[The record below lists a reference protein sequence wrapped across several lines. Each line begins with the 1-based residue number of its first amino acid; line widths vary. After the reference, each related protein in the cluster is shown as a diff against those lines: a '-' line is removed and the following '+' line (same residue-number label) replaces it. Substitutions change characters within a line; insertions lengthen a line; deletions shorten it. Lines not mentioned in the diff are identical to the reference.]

1 MLDDNQQHHYTAKR
15 MLDFATAAT
24 PWHRRLWRLGTLL
37 ELSELLEAINAKA
50 LGALAESSVKYLGD
64 VLAKRIQ
71 RDPGMGS
78 PAERGQLI
86 KHVNRTMQID
96 GHDWV
101 ALNLLLQESR
111 PKYLSRWASH
121 LRDEAANCEPVARA
135 IVSHIMDEG
144 YSAEATHKWFTYH
157 IKYSKVKITLSE
169 LCEEAQV
176 LLNRPKVR
184 FNILVPLTACPPLPE
199 ARPDCWLDSPKAA
212 EWLAHWFP
220 SAPNIRQSGGLVL
233 EIDAKDKYS
242 ALKEVNGEVDRL
254 TARFQVGARQRL
266 EFHPTLYMI
275 GEQEP
280 LDYIGGPRRV
290 QVHALERTKEV
301 FRLRLDPQIDAA
313 LELLQPL
320 DRGTPAAATA
330 GSWAALEA
338 LLIGPGDTSNR
349 VVAATRMARIVTCG
363 YITSELLSLAQAHAS
378 TRDDAIAAQL
388 RSISDD
394 QERAVF
400 LEKAIR
406 SGTLDDFESAG
417 PQLALLRIRALTAN
431 PNAILPRIVNQLE
444 DSFRRLYRQR
454 NLIVHAGQTGS
465 VALEGTLRTVSPLV
479 GAGVDR
485 VVQASALYGIPALMF
500 AAATEV
506 RLAQSSFSTKC
517 LSELFGT
524 SMRPEP

>member
-1 MLDDNQQHHYTAKR
+1 MLDDNQQHHYTARR
-15 MLDFATAAT
+15 MLDFAAAAT
-24 PWHRRLWRLGTLL
+24 PWHRRLWRLGTML
-37 ELSELLEAINAKA
+37 ELSELLEAVGARA

-64 VLAKRIQ
+64 GLAKRIQ

-86 KHVNRTMQID
+86 KHVNRTMQVD

-101 ALNLLLQESR
+101 ALNLLLQENR

-121 LRDEAANCEPVARA
+121 LRNEEANCEPVARA
-135 IVSHIMDEG
+135 VTSYILDEG
-144 YSAEATHKWFTYH
+144 YSSEATHKWLTYH
-157 IKYSKVKITLSE
+157 IKYGQTKLTLSD
-169 LCEEAQV
+169 LFEEAQALV
-176 LLNRPKVR
+176 NRPKIR
-184 FNILVPLTACPPLPE
+184 FDILVPLMACPPLPE
-199 ARPDCWLDSPKAA
+199 ERPECWLDSSETA
-212 EWLAHWFP
+212 EWLAYWFP
-220 SAPNIRQSGGLVL
+220 HSPSIRQSGGLVL

-242 ALKEVNGEVDRL
+242 ALKEVNSEVERL

-266 EFHPTLYMI
+266 QFNPTLYML

-290 QVHALERTKEV
+290 EVHALERTKEV

-320 DRGTPAAATA
+320 DRGTPAAAIA

-349 VVAATRMARIVTCG
+349 AVAATRMARIVTCS
-363 YITSELLSLAQAHAS
+363 YVTSELTSLAQAHAS
-378 TRDDAIAAQL
+378 TSDDAIAKEL
-388 RSISDD
+388 RSVSDD
-394 QERAVF
+394 QERAV
-400 LEKAIR
+400 LIEKAIK
-406 SGTLDDFESAG
+406 SGVVDDFESVG
-417 PQLALLRIRALTAN
+417 VQIALTRIRALISN
-431 PNAILPRIVNQLE
+431 PNAILPRIVSQLE

-465 VALEGTLRTVSPLV
+465 VALNGTLRTVSPLV
-479 GAGVDR
+479 GAGADR
-485 VVQASALYGIPALMF
+485 VVQASALHGIPALMF

-506 RLAQSSFSTKC
+506 RLAQSTFSEKC
-517 LSELFGT
+517 LSELF
-524 SMRPEP
+524 SNRI